1 MWLTSRSLKFSLIV
15 SIFPLSASLAEPVKL
30 VGYDVAPLVRVT
42 DGKKLSGPAFAFVEE
57 MFKAAGVEYTAEGL
71 PFARAITSLEDGNTV
86 GVLLERFMAR
96 EGKYTWITDLVP
108 DDGYVFVRP
117 KAEPAITS
125 LDQARALK
133 SIAAL
138 EGSSALNLLN
148 VRGFTQVDAASSY
161 SMITRKVIAG
171 RNDAWLSTAVVSRQL
186 LRESPGAADTLALGP
201 VLAPIPLWV
210 VGSPSLSPEIA
221 AKLRASAETLKT
233 NGRYAAFRAAID

>member
-1 MWLTSRSLKFSLIV
+1 MWVTGWSLKFSLIV
-15 SIFPLSASLAEPVKL
+15 SLFPLSASLAEPVKL

-42 DGKKLSGPAFAFVEE
+42 DGKKLL
-57 MFKAAGVEYTAEGL
+57 GL
-71 PFARAITSLEDGNTV
+71 GLRLCRRNVQGGWGRVYGRRATFARAMTSLEDGNTV
-86 GVLLERFMAR
+86 GVLLERFSGPR
-96 EGKYTWITDLVP
+96 RKIYLDYRSGSGRWLC
-108 DDGYVFVRP
+108 FVRP
-117 KAEPAITS
+117 KAEPVITS

-138 EGSSALNLLN
+138 EGSSALNMLN

-233 NGRYAAFRAAID
+233 SGRYAASPRGD